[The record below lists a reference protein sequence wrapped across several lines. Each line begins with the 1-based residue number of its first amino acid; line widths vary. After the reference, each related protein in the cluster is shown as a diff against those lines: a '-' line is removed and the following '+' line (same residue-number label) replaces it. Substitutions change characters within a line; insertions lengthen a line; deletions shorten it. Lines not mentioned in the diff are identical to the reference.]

1 MKAVRTFAYGVM
13 AGFFVSIGGTAFLS
27 IENRVVA
34 ALFFT
39 TGLFAISNYGFNL
52 FTGKVCYLLDNGP
65 GYLWDLALIWL
76 GNLGGTLIATALL
89 GLTRVHPALAETAAP
104 LVAAK
109 LGDGLLSVFVL
120 SVFCNVLIFIAVDGF
135 KNNAHELGKYLGL
148 IFGVT
153 VFILCGFEHC
163 VANMFYFS
171 VANAWGGKT
180 VLYLLVMTLGN
191 SCGGVIVPLC
201 RKLKARAEKAAG

>member
-120 SVFCNVLIFIAVDGF
+120 SVFCNVLIFIAVDGYRIIPD
-135 KNNAHELGKYLGL
+135 ALGKYLAL
-148 IFGVT
+148 FLGVA
-153 VFILCGFEHC
+153 VFAISGFEHC
-163 VANMFYFS
+163 VANMYFIS
-171 VANAWGGKT
+171 LTGSWSADAVLFIIVNTVGNSLGG
-180 VLYLLVMTLGN
+180 LLVP
-191 SCGGVIVPLC
+191 SVKKIF
-201 RKLKARAEKAAG
+201 K

>member
-52 FTGKVCYLLDNGP
+52 ITGKVCYLLDNGP

-120 SVFCNVLIFIAVDGF
+120 SVFCNVLIFIAVDGYRIIPD
-135 KNNAHELGKYLGL
+135 ALGKYLAL
-148 IFGVT
+148 FLGVA
-153 VFILCGFEHC
+153 VFAISGFEHC
-163 VANMFYFS
+163 VANMYFIS
-171 VANAWGGKT
+171 LTGSWSADAVLFIIVNTVGNSLGG
-180 VLYLLVMTLGN
+180 LLVPA
-191 SCGGVIVPLC
+191 VKKIF
-201 RKLKARAEKAAG
+201 K

>member
-1 MKAVRTFAYGVM
+1 MGGTYESSEDLRIRRHG
-13 AGFFVSIGGTAFLS
+13 GLFVSIGGTAFLS

-120 SVFCNVLIFIAVDGF
+120 SVFCNVLIFIAVDGYRIIPD
-135 KNNAHELGKYLGL
+135 ALGKYLAL
-148 IFGVT
+148 FLGVA
-153 VFILCGFEHC
+153 VFAISGFEHC
-163 VANMFYFS
+163 VANMYFIS
-171 VANAWGGKT
+171 LTGSWSADAVLFIIVNTVGNSLGG
-180 VLYLLVMTLGN
+180 LLVPA
-191 SCGGVIVPLC
+191 VKKIF
-201 RKLKARAEKAAG
+201 K

>member
-1 MKAVRTFAYGVM
+1 MKTVRTFAYGVM

-120 SVFCNVLIFIAVDGF
+120 SVFCNVLIFIAVDGYRIIPD
-135 KNNAHELGKYLGL
+135 ALGKYLAL
-148 IFGVT
+148 FLGVA
-153 VFILCGFEHC
+153 VFAISGFEHC
-163 VANMFYFS
+163 VANMYFIS
-171 VANAWGGKT
+171 LTGSWSADAVLFIIVNT
-180 VLYLLVMTLGN
+180 VGN
-191 SCGGVIVPLC
+191 SLGGLFVPAV
-201 RKLKARAEKAAG
+201 KKIFK

>member
-109 LGDGLLSVFVL
+109 LGDGLLSGFVL
-120 SVFCNVLIFIAVDGF
+120 SVFCNVLIFIAVDGYRIIPD
-135 KNNAHELGKYLGL
+135 ALGKYLAL
-148 IFGVT
+148 FLGVA
-153 VFILCGFEHC
+153 VFAISGFEHC
-163 VANMFYFS
+163 VANMYFIS
-171 VANAWGGKT
+171 LTGSWSADAVLFIIVNTVGNSLGG
-180 VLYLLVMTLGN
+180 LLVPA
-191 SCGGVIVPLC
+191 VKKIF
-201 RKLKARAEKAAG
+201 K

>member
-120 SVFCNVLIFIAVDGF
+120 SVFCNVLIFIAVDGYRIIPD
-135 KNNAHELGKYLGL
+135 ALGKYLAL
-148 IFGVT
+148 FLGVA
-153 VFILCGFEHC
+153 VFAISGFEHC
-163 VANMFYFS
+163 VANMYFIS
-171 VANAWGGKT
+171 LTGSWNADAVLFIIVNTVGNSLGG
-180 VLYLLVMTLGN
+180 LLVPA
-191 SCGGVIVPLC
+191 VKKIF
-201 RKLKARAEKAAG
+201 K

>member
-120 SVFCNVLIFIAVDGF
+120 SVFCNVLIFIAVDGYRIIPD
-135 KNNAHELGKYLGL
+135 ALGKYLAL
-148 IFGVT
+148 FLGVA
-153 VFILCGFEHC
+153 VFAISGFEHC
-163 VANMFYFS
+163 VANMYFIS
-171 VANAWGGKT
+171 LTGSWSADA
-180 VLYLLVMTLGN
+180 VLFIIVNTLGN
-191 SCGGVIVPLC
+191 SLGGLLVPAV
-201 RKLKARAEKAAG
+201 KKIFK

>member
-65 GYLWDLALIWL
+65 RYLWDLALIWL

-120 SVFCNVLIFIAVDGF
+120 SVFCNVLIFIAVDGYRIIPD
-135 KNNAHELGKYLGL
+135 ALGKYLAL
-148 IFGVT
+148 FLGVA
-153 VFILCGFEHC
+153 VFAISGFEHC
-163 VANMFYFS
+163 VANMYFIS
-171 VANAWGGKT
+171 LTGSWSADAVLFIIVNTVGNSLGG
-180 VLYLLVMTLGN
+180 LLVPA
-191 SCGGVIVPLC
+191 VKKIF
-201 RKLKARAEKAAG
+201 R

>member
-52 FTGKVCYLLDNGP
+52 FTGKVCYLLDHGP

-120 SVFCNVLIFIAVDGF
+120 SVFCNVLIFIAVDGYRIIPD
-135 KNNAHELGKYLGL
+135 ALGKYLAL
-148 IFGVT
+148 FLGVA
-153 VFILCGFEHC
+153 VFAISGFEHC
-163 VANMFYFS
+163 VANMYFIS
-171 VANAWGGKT
+171 LTGSWSADAVLFIIVNTVGNSLGG
-180 VLYLLVMTLGN
+180 LLVPA
-191 SCGGVIVPLC
+191 VKKIF
-201 RKLKARAEKAAG
+201 K

>member
-104 LVAAK
+104 LVDAK

-120 SVFCNVLIFIAVDGF
+120 SVFCNVLIFIAVDGYRIIPD
-135 KNNAHELGKYLGL
+135 ALGKYLAL
-148 IFGVT
+148 FLGVA
-153 VFILCGFEHC
+153 VFAISGFEHC
-163 VANMFYFS
+163 VANMYFIS
-171 VANAWGGKT
+171 LTGSWSADAVLFIIVNTVGNSLGG
-180 VLYLLVMTLGN
+180 LLVPA
-191 SCGGVIVPLC
+191 VKKIF
-201 RKLKARAEKAAG
+201 K

>member
-1 MKAVRTFAYGVM
+1 M
-13 AGFFVSIGGTAFLS
+13 
-27 IENRVVA
+27 VA

-120 SVFCNVLIFIAVDGF
+120 SVFCNVLIFIAVDGYRIIPD
-135 KNNAHELGKYLGL
+135 ALGKYLAL
-148 IFGVT
+148 FLGVA
-153 VFILCGFEHC
+153 VFAISGFEHC
-163 VANMFYFS
+163 VANMYFIS
-171 VANAWGGKT
+171 LTGSWSADAVLFIIVNTVGNSLGG
-180 VLYLLVMTLGN
+180 LLVPA
-191 SCGGVIVPLC
+191 VKKIF
-201 RKLKARAEKAAG
+201 K

>member
-65 GYLWDLALIWL
+65 RYLWDLALIWL

-120 SVFCNVLIFIAVDGF
+120 SVFCNVLIFIAVDGYRIIPD
-135 KNNAHELGKYLGL
+135 ALGKYLAL
-148 IFGVT
+148 FLGVA
-153 VFILCGFEHC
+153 VFAISGFEHC
-163 VANMFYFS
+163 VANMYFIS
-171 VANAWGGKT
+171 LTGSWSADAVLFIIVNTVGNSLGG
-180 VLYLLVMTLGN
+180 LLVPA
-191 SCGGVIVPLC
+191 VKKIF
-201 RKLKARAEKAAG
+201 K

>member
-76 GNLGGTLIATALL
+76 GNMGGTLIATALL

-120 SVFCNVLIFIAVDGF
+120 SVFCNVLIFIAVDGYRIIPD
-135 KNNAHELGKYLGL
+135 ALGKYLAL
-148 IFGVT
+148 FLGVA
-153 VFILCGFEHC
+153 VFAISGFEHC
-163 VANMFYFS
+163 VANMYFIS
-171 VANAWGGKT
+171 LTGSWSADAVLFIIVNTVGNSLGG
-180 VLYLLVMTLGN
+180 LLVPA
-191 SCGGVIVPLC
+191 VKKIF
-201 RKLKARAEKAAG
+201 K

>member
-1 MKAVRTFAYGVM
+1 MKALKT
-13 AGFFVSIGGTAFLS
+13 FVSAVLAGMCVGFGGVVFLS
-27 IENRVVA
+27 LDNRIIGSVM
-34 ALFFT
+34 FT
-39 TGLFAISNYGFNL
+39 VGLFTICTFGLHL

-120 SVFCNVLIFIAVDGF
+120 SVFCNVLIFIAVDGYRIIPD
-135 KNNAHELGKYLGL
+135 ALGKYLAL
-148 IFGVT
+148 FLGVA
-153 VFILCGFEHC
+153 VFAISGFEHC
-163 VANMFYFS
+163 VANMYFIS
-171 VANAWGGKT
+171 LTGSWSADAVLFIIVNTVGNSLGG
-180 VLYLLVMTLGN
+180 LLVPA
-191 SCGGVIVPLC
+191 VKKIF
-201 RKLKARAEKAAG
+201 K